1 MTADFF
7 DALVAT
13 YGPPVA
19 LLIVIAWQL
28 WRNKAAPDAGRDLF
42 RVLDALNGKVDDLS
56 DQIEDLQK
64 AQQADSRQ
72 LDKIENRLTYGI
84 PVQHWSDR
92 TQPPR

>member
-19 LLIVIAWQL
+19 LLMVIAWQL

-42 RVLDALNGKVDDLS
+42 RALDALSGKL
-56 DQIEDLQK
+56 EDLGDQVDEIQK
-64 AQQADSRQ
+64 TQQMDSRQ
-72 LDKIENRLTYGI
+72 MDRIENRLNYG
-84 PVQHWSDR
+84 VQVPHWNDR
-92 TQPPR
+92 THPPR